1 MHSCA
6 GQAFSVVA
14 GGRTATA
21 AGFVPDDSD
30 LGGRIVLDFG
40 PFDWVE
46 EAEPVIGH
54 PHDPFKRIDVLASGR
69 HVVVSYG
76 GEVLAD
82 SRRPMALFET
92 YLPTRWYL
100 PADDVRLEVGNKLSF
115 MGIFQNIIVQQ
126 LPVSVFK
133 MAIVNHWQGQG
144 SYLSEVRILTPDRQ
158 QAVVVSQPTPFE
170 IASGGYAD
178 NISFFVN
185 ITFPVSGRYVVQTLI
200 DSNLFQEQMLFVSDV
215 GEAEL
220 VGASEAVN

>member
-1 MHSCA
+1 MS
-6 GQAFSVVA
+6 S
-14 GGRTATA
+14 
-21 AGFVPDDSD
+21 
-30 LGGRIVLDFG
+30 I
-40 PFDWVE
+40 
-46 EAEPVIGH
+46 EP
-54 PHDPFKRIDVLASGR
+54 KNLKLL
-69 HVVVSYG
+69 YT
-76 GEVLAD
+76 
-82 SRRPMALFET
+82 LFC
-92 YLPTRWYL
+92 
-100 PADDVRLEVGNKLSF
+100 DDVRLEVGNKLSF
-115 MGIFQNIIVQQ
+115 MGIFQNIVVQQ

-185 ITFPVSGRYVVQTLI
+185 VTFPVSGRYVVQTLI
-200 DSNLFQEQMLFVSDV
+200 DSNLFEEQMLFVSDV